1 MPPSFPGRPCVRQRP
16 PGCRSRDR
24 NHRWRPH
31 DRADGATAVTDDRA
45 VVRRPLPPRRRRV
58 RVAAADPPL
67 PPPWRRGAPGTRA
80 LPANGPP
87 RRRGQ
92 HPAAIRIKV
101 ARADEDLI
109 AVVECSH
116 ANGDRSEDLL
126 FPHPRSIA
134 GREQTPTTL
143 TRTPLDPASGP
154 TRVGVPLVPS
164 RCLLVGGPGPRK
176 PKTPPRRGLDQR
188 SLLVGVAGFEP
199 TASSSRTKRAAKL
212 RYTPEPP
219 GRRPPAYRTCRVIVA
234 HDPRR
239 AHAGIPGIRATAAGA
254 GGRDHGSSDPL
265 SGG

>member
-1 MPPSFPGRPCVRQRP
+1 MPPSFPGRPGVRQRP

-143 TRTPLDPASGP
+143 TRTPLDPRAD
-154 TRVGVPLVPS
+154 
-164 RCLLVGGPGPRK
+164 
-176 PKTPPRRGLDQR
+176 RRGSGCRWCLP
-188 SLLVGVAGFEP
+188 A
-199 TASSSRTKRAAKL
+199 ASSSEGQAR
-212 RYTPEPP
+212 
-219 GRRPPAYRTCRVIVA
+219 GSRRPLLGGVLTSDLYWSGWR
-234 HDPRR
+234 DLNPRPL
-239 AHAGIPGIRATAAGA
+239 APKASALPNCATP
-254 GGRDHGSSDPL
+254 RCL
-265 SGG
+265 R

>member
-1 MPPSFPGRPCVRQRP
+1 MTEPSFGVRYRLGGGGCEWRQRIH
-16 PGCRSRDR
+16 RS
-24 NHRWRPH
+24 HRLGGEVLLGP
-31 DRADGATAVTDDRA
+31 ALYQPTDLL
-45 VVRRPLPPRRRRV
+45 V
-58 RVAAADPPL
+58 
-67 PPPWRRGAPGTRA
+67 GG
-80 LPANGPP
+80 
-87 RRRGQ
+87 GQ

-212 RYTPEPP
+212 RHTPRYAVSNSSGHPP
-219 GRRPPAYRTCRVIVA
+219 GR
-234 HDPRR
+234 PRGFPR
-239 AHAGIPGIRATAAGA
+239 A
-254 GGRDHGSSDPL
+254 GGARGTASPDQRCPLPARESVSEGSR
-265 SGG
+265 